1 MSPNCTP
8 AGLNRTPASVSTPHP
23 VDQKPNKKRMPKF
36 DPNKTVFC
44 SVSDIPDELLAEV
57 ARCFQHRLLICRM
70 CYFVSN
76 CKEFSS
82 KMPSRNVCERG
93 HPWKHIRVIPR
104 CALCIG
110 SSSPFV
116 AIPPLPKHMKHCN
129 SPFQVCK
136 KGDHQTCYSMSKNTN
151 PWFPHTVEELVVWT
165 DVLASF
171 PL

>member
-1 MSPNCTP
+1 M
-8 AGLNRTPASVSTPHP
+8 A
-23 VDQKPNKKRMPKF
+23 KF

-44 SVSDIPDELLAEV
+44 SVSEIPDELLADV
-57 ARCFQHRLLICRM
+57 ARCFQHRMLICRM

-76 CKEFSS
+76 CNEFSS
-82 KMPSRNVCERG
+82 KMSSRNTCERG

-104 CALCIG
+104 CTLCIG
-110 SSSPFV
+110 SSPFV

-136 KGDHQTCYSMSKNTN
+136 KADHQTCYSMSKNTN

-165 DVLASF
+165 VERERGGWCVCVCVCVRARMCVYSICSNVWNGQR
-171 PL
+171 